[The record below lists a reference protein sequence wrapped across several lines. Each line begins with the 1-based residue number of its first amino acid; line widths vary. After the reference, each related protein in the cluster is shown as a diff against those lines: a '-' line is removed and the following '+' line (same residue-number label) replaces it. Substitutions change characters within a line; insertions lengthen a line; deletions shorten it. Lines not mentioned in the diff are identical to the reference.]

1 MQDVF
6 MRAEDLTLKSNF
18 RKGEVE
24 VNQTMAIHDE
34 VEDTVVDIRQIR
46 HIGHGSTRRS
56 VTSAMSLLEPQ
67 LALEINI
74 YARCKSVEVRISV
87 HTFENSV
94 CQGKTL
100 SANPRAMYRFR
111 SACTC

>member
-1 MQDVF
+1 
-6 MRAEDLTLKSNF
+6 MRAEDLTLKSHF

-24 VNQTMAIHDE
+24 VNQMVAKHDE

-56 VTSAMSLLEPQ
+56 VTSAMSMLEPQ
-67 LALEINI
+67 LALDSKIDE
-74 YARCKSVEVRISV
+74 RCNSVGVYIQV
-87 HTFENSV
+87 HTLECSV

-100 SANPRAMYRFR
+100 SGNPRAMYRFR